1 MIGGACSRNATPCA
15 VWRGCS
21 VQPDVFDFLC
31 VGSGPAGQKA
41 AIQAAKAGFRA
52 AIIERE
58 AQVGGSCLLSGTIPS
73 KALREQALRY
83 RRMQRSASSLAVE
96 LRGDAPLS
104 ALLHG
109 VDSVIDAQ
117 DRYLQAQLE
126 RNQVELI
133 HGRGTFLDA
142 SRVQV
147 QRLDG
152 SCRVVSAPRVL
163 LAPGS
168 RPRHVPAIEVD
179 HEHILDSDSILSL
192 PYLPR
197 SMVVL
202 GSGVI
207 ACEYASIFA
216 ALGCAVTLLDKAPE
230 PLGFLDPGLRKGFL
244 DAFQA
249 MGGEYR
255 GSCEVLG
262 ARFDGFSQ
270 VEVQVRDGD
279 ALGADI
285 VFAAFGR
292 VANLDG
298 IGLDRLKLAISSRGH
313 VQVDERYETNIP
325 GIFAAGDA
333 IGPPALACAAADQ
346 GRRAALAA
354 LGLPPPAHTS
364 LVPSG
369 VYTIPEIGSVGITQ
383 TEAEAKKLDLVVG
396 RADFAE
402 VARAHIAGEPVGF
415 LTMLCERGTARVLG
429 VQVIGEGA
437 TELVHLGQA
446 AIASGATAEF
456 FIEQIFNFPTMSEAY
471 RIAAFDVLK
480 QGHILRINM
489 SPNSLHLTSVAPSM
503 SRAKS

>member
-1 MIGGACSRNATPCA
+1 
-15 VWRGCS
+15 
-21 VQPDVFDFLC
+21 VQPESFDFLC
-31 VGSGPAGQKA
+31 IGSGPAGQKA
-41 AIQAAKAGFRA
+41 AIQAAKAGYRA
-52 AIIERE
+52 AIVERE
-58 AQVGGSCLLSGTIPS
+58 LQIGGSCLLSGTIPS

-83 RRMQRSASSLAVE
+83 RRMQGSASSLAVE

-109 VDSVIDAQ
+109 VDAVIDAQ
-117 DRYLQAQLE
+117 DRYLQAQLA

-133 HGRGTFLDA
+133 RGRGVFLDA
-142 SRVQV
+142 NRIEV

-152 SCRVVSAPRVL
+152 SRTVLRAPRVL
-163 LAPGS
+163 LATGS

-192 PYLPR
+192 SYIPR

-216 ALGCAVTLLDKAPE
+216 ALGCAVTILDKAPE
-230 PLGFLDPGLRKGFL
+230 PLGFLDPALRARFL
-244 DAFQA
+244 SAFQA
-249 MGGEYR
+249 MGGKYQGAE
-255 GSCEVLG
+255 EVAG

-270 VEVQVRDGD
+270 VEVHVRSG
-279 ALGADI
+279 AVLTADI

-298 IGLDRLKLAISSRGH
+298 IGLDGLHLAINNRGH

-354 LGLPPPAHTS
+354 LGLPPPPSTS

-369 VYTIPEIGSVGITQ
+369 VYTIPEIATVGISQ
-383 TEAEAKKLDLVVG
+383 SEAAAKKIDLIVG

-415 LTMLCERGTARVLG
+415 LALLCDRTTARVLG

-446 AIASGATAEF
+446 AVATGATADF
-456 FIEQIFNFPTMSEAY
+456 FIEQIFNFPTMTEAY

-480 QGHILRINM
+480 QR
-489 SPNSLHLTSVAPSM
+489 SVPQATHLKLAHAA
-503 SRAKS
+503 R

>member
-1 MIGGACSRNATPCA
+1 M
-15 VWRGCS
+15 
-21 VQPDVFDFLC
+21 QPDSFDFLC

-52 AIIERE
+52 GIIERDS
-58 AQVGGSCLLSGTIPS
+58 QVGGSCLLSGTIPS

-83 RRMQRSASSLAVE
+83 RRMRASASSLAVE

-109 VDSVIDAQ
+109 VDSVIAAQ
-117 DRYLQAQLE
+117 DRYLQAQLA
-126 RNQVELI
+126 RNQVALI
-133 HGRGTFLDA
+133 RGRGVFLDA
-142 SRVQV
+142 NRIEV

-152 SCRVVSAPRVL
+152 SRIVVRAPRVL
-163 LAPGS
+163 VATGS
-168 RPRHVPAIEVD
+168 RPRHVPAIAVD

-192 PYLPR
+192 SYIPR

-216 ALGCAVTLLDKAPE
+216 ALGCAVTVLDKAAE
-230 PLGFLDPGLRKGFL
+230 PLGFLDPALRAGFL
-244 DAFQA
+244 TAFQA
-249 MGGEYR
+249 AGGAYHG
-255 GSCEVLG
+255 GSDVVG
-262 ARFDGFSQ
+262 AHFDGFSQ
-270 VEVQVRDGD
+270 VEVRLRGGGV
-279 ALGADI
+279 LTADI

-298 IGLDRLKLAISSRGH
+298 IGLDRLKLAITSRGH
-313 VQVDERYETNIP
+313 VQVDERFETNIP
-325 GIFAAGDA
+325 GVFAAGDA

-354 LGLPPPAHTS
+354 LGLPPPAVTS

-369 VYTIPEIGSVGITQ
+369 VYTIPEIATVGLSQ
-383 TEAEAKKLDLVVG
+383 SEAAAKKMDVVVG
-396 RADFAE
+396 RADFSE

-415 LTMLCERGTARVLG
+415 LGLLCERSTARVLG

-446 AIASGATAEF
+446 AIAAGSSADF

-471 RIAAFDVLK
+471 RIAAFDFMK
-480 QGHILRINM
+480 QR
-489 SPNSLHLTSVAPSM
+489 SVSQAAQPAP
-503 SRAKS
+503 AHGELAA

>member
-1 MIGGACSRNATPCA
+1 MSAHSY
-15 VWRGCS
+15 
-21 VQPDVFDFLC
+21 DLLC

-52 AIIERE
+52 AVIERE

-83 RRMQRSASSLAVE
+83 RRMQCNASSLAVE

-109 VDSVIDAQ
+109 VDLVIAAQ
-117 DRYLQAQLE
+117 DQYLQAQLA
-126 RNQVELI
+126 RNHVELI
-133 HGRGTFLDA
+133 RGRGVFLDA
-142 SRVQV
+142 NRIEV

-152 SCRVVSAPRVL
+152 STIVVRAPRVL
-163 LAPGS
+163 LATGS
-168 RPRHVPAIEVD
+168 RPRHVATVEVD

-192 PYLPR
+192 PYIPR
-197 SMVVL
+197 SMAVL

-216 ALGCAVTLLDKAPE
+216 ALGCVVTLLDKAQE
-230 PLGFLDPGLRKGFL
+230 PLGFLDAPLRRGFL
-244 DAFQA
+244 AAFAA
-249 MGGEYR
+249 MGGTYL
-255 GSCEVLG
+255 GGAEVASAG
-262 ARFDGFSQ
+262 FDGFSQ
-270 VEVQVRDGD
+270 VRVQLRSG
-279 ALGADI
+279 ATLSADI

-298 IGLDRLKLAISSRGH
+298 IGLDRLQLAINSRGH
-313 VQVDERYETNIP
+313 VTVDERYETNIP

-354 LGLPPPAHTS
+354 LALPPPPATS

-369 VYTIPEIGSVGITQ
+369 VYTIPEIACVGLSQ
-383 TEAEAKKLDLVVG
+383 GEAETKKLDVIIG
-396 RADFAE
+396 RADFRE
-402 VARAHIAGEPVGF
+402 VARAHIAGEPAGF
-415 LTMLCERGTARVLG
+415 LGLICERSSGRVLG

-437 TELVHLGQA
+437 TDLVHLGQA

-456 FIEQIFNFPTMSEAY
+456 FVEQIFNFPTMTEAY

-480 QGHILRINM
+480 QRAAAKA
-489 SPNSLHLTSVAPSM
+489 APLKLAHAG
-503 SRAKS
+503 R